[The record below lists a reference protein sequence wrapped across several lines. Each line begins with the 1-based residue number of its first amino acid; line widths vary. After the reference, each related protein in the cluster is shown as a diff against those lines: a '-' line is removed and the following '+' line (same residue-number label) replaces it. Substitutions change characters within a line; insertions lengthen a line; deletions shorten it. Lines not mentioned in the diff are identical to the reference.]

1 MGKSGL
7 SLAMKIFVVFCFIA
21 AAAAKP
27 QGSPAVGYADGR
39 IIGGEEAPAHEFPWQ
54 ISLRNLGSHIC
65 GGSIINKNQVITAAH
80 CVEGALPILDSVVA
94 GAHHRILEGGHQ
106 TRRVAK
112 MEHHA
117 SWNTPPFNNDVALIT
132 VSEPFDFSDPNALQ
146 WAQLPQHSRE
156 QCEEIFPGYI
166 SDGMIC
172 AGGKGHATCNGDSGG
187 PLVCPDANGVGKLAG
202 LVSFGYT
209 GCTDAG
215 VYTMVSHYEEW
226 ITERLTP

>member
-1 MGKSGL
+1 MGKSVI

-21 AAAAKP
+21 AASAKP

-39 IIGGEEAPAHEFPWQ
+39 IIGGEEAPPHEFPWQ

-117 SWNTPPFNNDVALIT
+117 SWNTPPFNNYVALIT
-132 VSEPFDFSDPNALQ
+132 VSEPFHFSDPNVQ
-146 WAQLPQHSRE
+146 PQLPQHSRE

>member
-21 AAAAKP
+21 AASAKP

-112 MEHHA
+112 ME
-117 SWNTPPFNNDVALIT
+117 LIPAEAICNST
-132 VSEPFDFSDPNALQ
+132 GWGLTAGAGLFLPNALQ

-226 ITERLTP
+226 I

>member
-106 TRRVAK
+106 KRNVAK
-112 MEHHA
+112 LEYHQ
-117 SWNTPPFNNDVALIT
+117 SWNSPQCPAVGSAPP
-132 VSEPFDFSDPNALQ
+132 ALQ
-146 WAQLPQHSRE
+146 GAVRGDLPWL
-156 QCEEIFPGYI
+156 Y
-166 SDGMIC
+166 
-172 AGGKGHATCNGDSGG
+172 
-187 PLVCPDANGVGKLAG
+187 L
-202 LVSFGYT
+202 
-209 GCTDAG
+209 
-215 VYTMVSHYEEW
+215 
-226 ITERLTP
+226 